1 MAVSADSGNSLPK
14 RLLEVLRSAKE
25 TIPTDRHSLNNDLVQ
40 QAKDA
45 GLHEGR
51 CKCSKQAFD
60 RLLARVDCIDGVI
73 VAKISRKVVPARED
87 WPAIVA
93 AHHVDDDG
101 YHRSPQRTLQ
111 AVSIRSILSI
121 FVFQCS
127 PTDRHV
133 FCCRFLKR
141 TPRESVS
148 LEATASA
155 IKRTGHV
162 QKAFFESPAAR
173 QRASRTAS
181 AATTATTEMH
191 FVVVVPEGATR
202 AWLVFQSPLE
212 VRRLAMACEEVEAGE
227 ATMFSLVTTL
237 ARRHVF
243 KYTFSIAQGE
253 EQKGRDEQQEREV
266 IPTRQCSTGRRVEKL
281 DQRFRVLRDGVKE
294 NMYLCPP
301 LPLLSW

>member
-25 TIPTDRHSLNNDLVQ
+25 TIPTDRHGLNNDLVQ

-51 CKCSKQAFD
+51 CKCSKQAFV

-121 FVFQCS
+121 FAFQCS

-141 TPRESVS
+141 TPPKSVS
-148 LEATASA
+148 LVSRWRPLQVPSRGQAMCRRHFLSLLLRAKEQA
-155 IKRTGHV
+155 G
-162 QKAFFESPAAR
+162 QPAQPR
-173 QRASRTAS
+173 QRPLRCTLS
-181 AATTATTEMH
+181 
-191 FVVVVPEGATR
+191 
-202 AWLVFQSPLE
+202 WLCLKVLP
-212 VRRLAMACEEVEAGE
+212 
-227 ATMFSLVTTL
+227 
-237 ARRHVF
+237 RH
-243 KYTFSIAQGE
+243 GW
-253 EQKGRDEQQEREV
+253 
-266 IPTRQCSTGRRVEKL
+266 C
-281 DQRFRVLRDGVKE
+281 FRVLWK
-294 NMYLCPP
+294 
-301 LPLLSW
+301 